1 MTRINKKKVGEFIR
15 VDHAG
20 ERGAIKIMKDNYWP

>member
-1 MTRINKKKVGEFIR
+1 MKKTDQKILEEIIR

-20 ERGAIKIMKDNYWP
+20 ERGAIKIMKVNY